1 MRKQIFATATMR
13 RPRFKT
19 QAEALAAYEANT
31 GRSTKRSERQPAEAD
46 HDIIV
51 KLALRIARATAYA
64 NDARMLAERR
74 PAPWRESLQ
83 QEASSLD
90 SDVCQLCVEMQRAC
104 RGETGPFPSDSW
116 SHLNGG

>member
-19 QAEALAAYEANT
+19 QAEAEAAYEANKQFDAA
-31 GRSTKRSERQPAEAD
+31 RSN

-51 KLALRIARATAYA
+51 KLALRIARAERFAKEARSTA
-64 NDARMLAERR
+64 RTWRTMGTSPTLADEY
-74 PAPWRESLQ
+74 EYQ
-83 QEASSLD
+83 ASRCD

-104 RGETGPFPSDSW
+104 RGEVGPFPSDSW
-116 SHLNGG
+116 SHLNEG